1 MAIINHINENK
12 AWHKECSYAYFW
24 ETAPG
29 IGSATIEKIFEL
41 YGSYQKMYEALED
54 GRIYHALGLCGELSE
69 FKQRKK
75 TLIKKHFM
83 DWNVS
88 LRYQEMIRQHIFC
101 IPRFL
106 NGFPLKLQEI
116 DKAPSALFVKG
127 KLPEENR
134 PLVAIIGARNCSNYG
149 VHMAKE
155 LGQVLAAHGIGVVSG
170 LARGIDGIGQLA
182 ALNEGGAT
190 FGILGSGVDVCYPPE
205 NMELYKRLANG
216 ENRGG
221 IISEMPP
228 GTQAERNFFPMRN
241 RIISGLADAIVVVE
255 AKEKSG
261 TFITVERALE
271 QGKDVYACPGRVCDS
286 LSIGCNRL
294 ISQGAGVIWNLDEFV
309 QEVYQNHGFQI
320 NINQD
325 IEVNR
330 TGGNQEKSM
339 SSLTPVQQIIFHSL
353 DYNMQPV
360 DQILERVMK
369 KHDILLRDLLIE
381 LSTMERLGYVRQENG
396 FYGLA
401 P

>member
-1 MAIINHINENK
+1 MTLTNHNNENT
-12 AWHKECSYAYFW
+12 AWHKECAYAYFW

-29 IGSATIEKIFEL
+29 IGSTTIEKIFEL

-54 GRIYHALGLCGELSE
+54 GKIYHSLGLCGELSE
-69 FKQRKK
+69 FKQRKRS
-75 TLIKKHFM
+75 LIKEHFV
-83 DWNVS
+83 DWDVKT
-88 LRYQEMIRQHIFC
+88 RYKEMIGQHIFC

-106 NGFPLKLQEI
+106 NGYPHKLQEI

-127 KLPEENR
+127 KLPEEAR

-149 VHMAKE
+149 IHMAKE
-155 LGQVLAAHGIGVVSG
+155 LGQVLAMHEIGVVSG

-216 ENRGG
+216 ESRGG

-228 GTQAERNFFPMRN
+228 GTQAEKNFFPMRN
-241 RIISGLADAIVVVE
+241 RIISGLANAIVVVE

-271 QGKDVYACPGRVCDS
+271 QGKDVYACPGRMCDS

-294 ISQGAGVIWNLDEFV
+294 ISQGAGIIWDLDEFV
-309 QEVYQNHGFQI
+309 HEIYQNQGYQL
-320 NINQD
+320 
-325 IEVNR
+325 NR
-330 TGGNQEKSM
+330 NCDTSEHLMEDNQEKTKTL
-339 SSLTPVQQIIFHSL
+339 LTPIQQAIYHSL
-353 DYNMQPV
+353 DYNMQPA
-360 DQILERVMK
+360 DQILDRVMK
-369 KHDILLRDLLIE
+369 EQEILFRDLLIE
-381 LSTMERLGYVRQENG
+381 LSNMERLGYVRQENG
-396 FYGLA
+396 FYGLV

>member
-69 FKQRKK
+69 FKQRKR

-339 SSLTPVQQIIFHSL
+339 SSLTPVQQVIFHSL

-369 KHDILLRDLLIE
+369 KYDILLRDLLIE

>member
-1 MAIINHINENK
+1 MAIINENK

-54 GRIYHALGLCGELSE
+54 GRIYHALGLYGELSE

-88 LRYQEMIRQHIFC
+88 LRYQEMIGQHIFC

-106 NGFPLKLQEI
+106 NGFPHKLQEI
-116 DKAPSALFVKG
+116 DKVPSALFVKG

-320 NINQD
+320 NINRD
-325 IEVNR
+325 MEVSR
-330 TGGNQEKSM
+330 TGGNQEKNM
-339 SSLTPVQQIIFHSL
+339 PSLTPVQQIIFHSL

-360 DQILERVMK
+360 DQVLEWVMK